1 MKALERRE
9 RILEIL
15 KVGEPITGAEL
26 ARRLGVSRQV
36 IVQDVA
42 ILRAGGTDILA
53 TPQGYVLAPREEG
66 YRRTFACR
74 HDMEG
79 MEQELLIIVDNGGRV
94 LDVVVEHPVYGE
106 LRGFLMLSSRRE
118 VYEFL
123 ENLQRSGAKPL
134 YTLTEHGVHLHT
146 VTAAKEEALEA
157 IEGALARAG
166 ILLIDAR

>member
-9 RILEIL
+9 KILKML
-15 KVGEPITGAEL
+15 KVGEPITGGEL

-36 IVQDVA
+36 IVQDMA
-42 ILRAGGTDILA
+42 ILRASGAEILA
-53 TPQGYVLAPREEG
+53 TPQGYVLAPVEEG

-74 HDMEG
+74 HDMAG

-94 LDVVVEHPVYGE
+94 LDVVVEHPIYGE
-106 LRGFLMLSSRRE
+106 LRGYLMLSSRRE

-123 ENLQRSGAKPL
+123 KNLNRSGAKPL

-157 IEGALARAG
+157 IELALTKEG
-166 ILLIDAR
+166 ILLEKE